1 MALDDIINVNV
12 RVSASGPARTNFGTV
27 LLAVQH
33 ALTSRPLVE
42 AFGSLN
48 EAEEAGHV
56 SGSPAHKMLSIAFS
70 QQPRP
75 RQVKVGRRALRVQT
89 IRIAAVETL
98 PGNGVRYAGEI
109 DGEAWSYTV
118 SGAANLAAQMTAI
131 ASAINALDVAVTATA
146 AATYVDVA
154 SASGATHTY
163 ETTALA
169 GVMTMTDQG
178 GDTNVSTDLAAF
190 SAFDD
195 DFYGV
200 AIDTTTEADNLEAAA
215 WIETRKKIFAAL
227 AHDAAVVDGAS
238 TTDIASDLEAANYA
252 RSHLSWTRKVGNLIQ
267 VALLAS
273 RSTANPGSDTW
284 AYKALRGVTTDKLS
298 TSEENALIAKNAN
311 YYTTLKGE
319 PSTLN
324 GVSPAGEFI
333 DVVRGTDWLISR
345 IQDRCLGAL
354 LANEKIDYDE
364 GGIAVFAS
372 EVAGQCEEAMT
383 PAYRFL
389 SDYTVIVPDLEDI
402 GTDDKAARIL
412 RELNFTGTIRGA
424 IHKLVINGTLSF

>member
-33 ALTSRPLVE
+33 ALTGRPLVE
-42 AFGSLN
+42 AFGSLS
-48 EAEEAGHV
+48 EAVVAGHV
-56 SGSPAHKMLSIAFS
+56 VDSAAYKMLSIAFS

-75 RQVKVGRRALRVQT
+75 KQIKVGRRAPRVQT

-109 DGEAWSYTV
+109 DGEAWEYVV
-118 SGAANLAAQMTAI
+118 SGAASLAAQMTAI

-146 AATYVDVA
+146 ASTYVDVA
-154 SASGATHTY
+154 SASGSTHTY

-169 GVMTMTDQG
+169 GVMTMTDQS
-178 GDTNVSTDLAAF
+178 GDTNVAADLAAF
-190 SAFDD
+190 AAFDD
-195 DFYGV
+195 DFYGG
-200 AIDTTTEADNLEAAA
+200 AIDTASEADNLEAAA
-215 WIETRKKIFAAL
+215 WFETQKKIFVGL
-227 AHDAAVVDGAS
+227 THDAAVVVGAT
-238 TTDIASDLEAANYA
+238 TTDVGSDMKAANYA
-252 RSHLSWTRKVGNLIQ
+252 RTHLQWTRKVGNLIN
-267 VALLAS
+267 VALLAQ

-284 AYKALRGVTTDKLS
+284 AYKALRGVTTDRL
-298 TSEENALIAKNAN
+298 TTAEENALIDKNVN

-319 PSTLN
+319 PATLN

-372 EVAGQCEEAMT
+372 EVAGQCEEAMS
-383 PAYRFL
+383 PAHRFL
-389 SDYTVIVPDLEDI
+389 SAYSVIVPEIEDVSA
-402 GTDDKAARIL
+402 DDKAARIL